1 MRLIDA
7 DALLDFVDYYYDCTE
22 LGAIVS
28 KWIDDAPTIDAVPRE
43 DYISME
49 RTLARLQQGIADVTD
64 APTIDAVEVVRCK
77 DCRHAYYADNRVPHE
92 RTWVCERFTNEEINA
107 NDFCSFGERSEE

>member
-1 MRLIDA
+1 MKAIDLEEA
-7 DALLDFVDYYYDCTE
+7 IARFIQAGQNMSKDQVIYMLNRIPTTE
-22 LGAIVS
+22 I
-28 KWIDDAPTIDAVPRE
+28 
-43 DYISME
+43 
-49 RTLARLQQGIADVTD
+49 
-64 APTIDAVEVVRCK
+64 VRCK